1 MYDISDIIF
10 CSIDNND
17 GIIYFYEHENFQMRK
32 AITTKEEIE
41 FIGVIKNKLL
51 YIKYRYK
58 ENLVFINLKHLEIAL
73 KTYNDNIYYYIRVI
87 NDFILQFGF
96 EKGKLT
102 MKKYIFNFIEG
113 NIEDKGTFDKN
124 IENFDSPSTNIL
136 LIDNCYLILF
146 DYDYFN
152 ILKI

>member
-1 MYDISDIIF
+1 MI
-10 CSIDNND
+10 
-17 GIIYFYEHENFQMRK
+17 K
-32 AITTKEEIE
+32 TITTKEEIE

-102 MKKYIFNFIEG
+102 MKKYIFNFYY
-113 NIEDKGTFDKN
+113 
-124 IENFDSPSTNIL
+124 STMKV
-136 LIDNCYLILF
+136 
-146 DYDYFN
+146 
-152 ILKI
+152 KIIP